1 MDFVI
6 RVFLN
11 LDKGSGLIEV
21 LRGERD
27 SELGRDEADA
37 ALLPPVLRVELLHVG
52 LLLQVVTP
60 HLHLLPAS
68 EAGQLWSCTHFTE
81 APFGNDIFL
90 ILSAVN
96 CLLFSLHVHRN
107 LMHID
112 QN

>member
-1 MDFVI
+1 MDFVL

-52 LLLQVVTP
+52 LLLQVVAP
-60 HLHLLPAS
+60 HLHLIPAS

-81 APFGNDIFL
+81 FKIHQKKLYPFGNDIFL
-90 ILSAVN
+90 YSVS
-96 CLLFSLHVHRN
+96 F
-107 LMHID
+107 
-112 QN
+112 